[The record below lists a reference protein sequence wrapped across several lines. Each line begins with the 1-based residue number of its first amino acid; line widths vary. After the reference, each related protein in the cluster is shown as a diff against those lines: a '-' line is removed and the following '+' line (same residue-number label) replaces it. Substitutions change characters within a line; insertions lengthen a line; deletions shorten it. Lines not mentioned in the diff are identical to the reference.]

1 MRCLLGCYAIW
12 LARKLAATPTVW
24 YGTYGT
30 VPTVPYLDTSTVGT
44 YGTSTMR
51 TVLLL
56 LAIYLTVGITVG
68 KSPGRFFSQRLA
80 FVVVPDVQ
88 PVRAAS
94 RTVGTLYQ
102 LQPSFHIQSKEPEP
116 TART

>member
-12 LARKLAATPTVW
+12 LAPKLAATPTVW